1 MTYSE
6 LLKIDSFIDR
16 FKALQRLQRVG
27 EETFGDRRFLNQ
39 QLYKSSYWLDEVRP
53 KIILRDE
60 ANDLAMPGYKINRRI
75 LIHHINPITLN
86 MLVNRDPLIFDP
98 ENLIC
103 VSHATHQAIHYGD
116 VNLLPSAYTE
126 RRPNDQIA
134 WSRSW

>member
-6 LLKIDSFIDR
+6 ILKIDSFIDR

-39 QLYKSSYWLDEVRP
+39 QLYKSGYWLDEVRP

-116 VNLLPSAYTE
+116 VNLLPSAYAE

>member
-39 QLYKSSYWLDEVRP
+39 RLYKSDFWNNEVRP
-53 KIILRDE
+53 KIILRDK

-75 LIHHINPITLN
+75 LIHHIVPITYN

-103 VSHATHQAIHYGD
+103 VSHTTHQAIHYGD
-116 VNLLPSAYTE
+116 VNLLPSAYAE
-126 RRPNDQIA
+126 RRPNDQIS